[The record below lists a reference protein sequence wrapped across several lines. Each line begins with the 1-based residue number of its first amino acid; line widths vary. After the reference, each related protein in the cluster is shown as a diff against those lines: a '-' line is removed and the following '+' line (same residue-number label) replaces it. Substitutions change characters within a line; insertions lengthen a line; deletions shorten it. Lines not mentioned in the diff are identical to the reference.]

1 MSARW
6 GRLRTERWRR
16 GWTDLVKKNLLA
28 LFPGDCTHLPG
39 YYCSNK
45 GPALQLLLR
54 VGSVQWQQMGGQ
66 GKVQEAQQRMRTE
79 VL

>member
-1 MSARW
+1 MET
-6 GRLRTERWRR
+6 GM
-16 GWTDLVKKNLLA
+16 DLVKKNLLA
-28 LFPGDCTHLPG
+28 LFPGNYTHLPG

-54 VGSVQWQQMGGQ
+54 VGSEQWTRIRGQ
-66 GKVQEAQQRMRTE
+66 GKDPGKVQEAQQRMRSE